1 MIKKFKKSMEWIC
14 RILEMATAVLV
25 LAGILL
31 TFAGV
36 LENFDSFREL
46 TENTGTFRH
55 YLEDIFVLV
64 IGIEFLQMLCG
75 PSSDHVIE
83 ILIFLMARHMIVG
96 ETTIFEDFVSV
107 VSVAILFLLRNYA
120 VRSFLPSGISQF
132 RKKSSTNIKCIV
144 HRRYAE
150 RMRWKK
156 LWVRLLIFTI
166 NMKGKI
172 HPAVIN

>member
-107 VSVAILFLLRNYA
+107 VSVAILFLLRNY
-120 VRSFLPSGISQF
+120 LHSQKNK
-132 RKKSSTNIKCIV
+132 RK
-144 HRRYAE
+144 
-150 RMRWKK
+150 
-156 LWVRLLIFTI
+156 LL
-166 NMKGKI
+166 KGCQGEED
-172 HPAVIN
+172 V